1 MGAGMGMRDVCAG
14 IPWVFAGV
22 GRRVLWVYDAIYFV
36 VVVVG
41 GELWGRREVR
51 RERTG
56 GRDLLRKRRE
66 REYNDR
72 LHPCFSSYVVM
83 HRPVSL

>member
-22 GRRVLWVYDAIYFV
+22 GRRVLWVYDAICLV

-51 RERTG
+51 REWTG

-66 REYNDR
+66 REGKGSIMTDFI
-72 LHPCFSSYVVM
+72 LASF
-83 HRPVSL
+83 LAL